1 MDKEYLIH
9 NNPLK
14 ALLIF
19 AIPMMLG
26 NLFQQIYIIADS
38 IIVGRLIGEDALAA
52 IGASYA
58 LTNVFIC
65 VAIGGGVGAAV
76 IIGRYFGAHEYQ
88 KLKLAVR
95 TALLSFL
102 IISIILGIIGYIY
115 SKDLM
120 IILDT
125 PKNILNMSV
134 SYLDIYFLGLPF
146 LFMFNVLS
154 AMFNALGH
162 SRTPLYLLIISSII
176 NITIGIYLVKFLGFG
191 IMGVAWGTLIAQ
203 AIAAISA
210 FILLHWEINT
220 YPTKSKNVFNTH
232 EFKIMSMI
240 AAPSILQQ
248 STIAIGMLLVQS
260 VVNSF
265 GSEIL
270 AGFSAAMRL
279 ESFCLVPMIAMGNA
293 MSAYTAQNLGAN
305 NILRVRQGYAAINR
319 LVFIFAFGICLLLE
333 LFHTELITI
342 FLGTTGSEQALSTG
356 ASYLKF
362 MGWFFVLIGLKM
374 AVDGLLRGAGAM
386 KTFTLANMVNLAIR
400 VCFAII
406 FAPLY
411 GIAMVW
417 YVVPLGWFMNF
428 IISFYAYHTGKWQ
441 KITLV

>member
-19 AIPMMLG
+19 AIPMILG

-38 IIVGRLIGEDALAA
+38 IIVGRLVGEDALAA
-52 IGASYA
+52 VGASYA

-76 IIGRYFGAHEYQ
+76 IIGRYFGAREYY

-102 IISIILGIIGYIY
+102 LIGVVLGIVGYIF
-115 SKDLM
+115 SRDFLVF
-120 IILDT
+120 LDT
-125 PKNILNMSV
+125 PANILDMSV
-134 SYLDIYFLGLPF
+134 KYLDIYFFGLPF

-162 SRTPLYLLIISSII
+162 SRTPLYLLICSSILNVI
-176 NITIGIYLVKFLGFG
+176 LGIYFVSELSFG
-191 IMGVAWGTLIAQ
+191 IAGVAWATLIAQ
-203 AIAAISA
+203 GLAALSA
-210 FILLHWEINT
+210 FILFKWELGS
-220 YPTKSKNVFNTH
+220 YKTKVSSFFNAQ
-232 EFKIMSMI
+232 EFKIMSAI
-240 AAPSILQQ
+240 ALPSILQQ
-248 STIAIGMLLVQS
+248 STIAIGMMLVQS

-265 GSEIL
+265 GSEVL

-279 ESFCLVPMIAMGNA
+279 ESLCLVPMIAFGNA
-293 MSAYTAQNLGAN
+293 MSAYTAQNIGAGA
-305 NILRVRQGYAAINR
+305 LARVREGYSAINR
-319 LVFIFAFGICLLLE
+319 LVFAFAIFICILLE
-333 LFHTELITI
+333 LFHTELITV
-342 FLGTTGSEQALSTG
+342 FLGAEGSAQALNTGS
-356 ASYLKF
+356 SYLRF

-374 AVDGLLRGAGAM
+374 SVDGLLRGAGDM
-386 KTFTLANMVNLAIR
+386 KMFTIANMVNLTIR
-400 VCFAII
+400 VAFAMI

-417 YVVPLGWFMNF
+417 YAVPVGWLMNF
-428 IISFYAYHTGKWQ
+428 IISYYAYRKGKWQ
-441 KITLV
+441 RISIS